1 MAVFARRQQHARIRL
16 QWQDLGSSVVWLRNE
31 EMRRLLFSI
40 SKVGMGFAM
49 QHKKMD
55 NAMQKIR
62 DARDRA
68 ALKDRELNAVCR
80 PSVGGQVERVM
91 PDIHDRDFIV
101 FRRYFDWWVEAT
113 EGLEALQEEIELR
126 SALAAYP
133 SEMSNLQVQLHEL
146 DRHRRRQAAE
156 ESELDSSLKTL
167 LDEEE
172 ETHVLDVRPSD
183 VAGALY

>member
-126 SALAAYP
+126 WQAVVGTQGSLRARRDTPHKDGRPRLCAAA
-133 SEMSNLQVQLHEL
+133 S
-146 DRHRRRQAAE
+146 
-156 ESELDSSLKTL
+156 
-167 LDEEE
+167 
-172 ETHVLDVRPSD
+172 
-183 VAGALY
+183 